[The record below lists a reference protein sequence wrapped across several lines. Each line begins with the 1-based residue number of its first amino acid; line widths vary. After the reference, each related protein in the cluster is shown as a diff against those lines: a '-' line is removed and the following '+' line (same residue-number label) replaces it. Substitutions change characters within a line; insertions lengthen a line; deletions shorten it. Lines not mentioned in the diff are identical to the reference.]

1 MSSSGSS
8 GPPSTVP
15 NLSVLAGYVTTPT
28 ERPML
33 DPTIP
38 TNSATVSTINSA
50 MGVDIRYIIEM
61 SRRQA

>member
-1 MSSSGSS
+1 MSSNGSY
-8 GPPSTVP
+8 GPPPTVP
-15 NLSVLAGYVTTPT
+15 ILSLLAGYVTTPT

-38 TNSATVSTINSA
+38 TTSATVSAVDSA
-50 MGVDIRYIIEM
+50 MGVDIRYIIQM

>member
-8 GPPSTVP
+8 GPPTAVP

-28 ERPML
+28 ERSML

-38 TNSATVSTINSA
+38 TNSTTVSTVNSA
-50 MGVDIRYIIEM
+50 MGVALR
-61 SRRQA
+61 

>member
-8 GPPSTVP
+8 GPPTAVP

-28 ERPML
+28 ERTML

-38 TNSATVSTINSA
+38 PNSATATAANSA
-50 MGVDIRYIIEM
+50 MGLALR
-61 SRRQA
+61 

>member
-1 MSSSGSS
+1 MSSSESS
-8 GPPSTVP
+8 GPPTTVP
-15 NLSVLAGYVTTPT
+15 NLSLLAGYITTPT

-38 TNSATVSTINSA
+38 TTSAVNPA
-50 MGVDIRYIIEM
+50 MGVVTRYIIKM

>member
-15 NLSVLAGYVTTPT
+15 NLSLLAGYVTAPT

-38 TNSATVSTINSA
+38 PNSATVSAANSA
-50 MGVDIRYIIEM
+50 MGVALR
-61 SRRQA
+61 

>member
-8 GPPSTVP
+8 GNPPAVP
-15 NLSVLAGYVTTPT
+15 NLSLLAGYVTAPT

-38 TNSATVSTINSA
+38 TNSAVVSTVNSA
-50 MGVDIRYIIEM
+50 MGVVIRYIIEM

>member
-8 GPPSTVP
+8 GPLSTVP

-28 ERPML
+28 ERSML

-38 TNSATVSTINSA
+38 PNSATAAAVNSA
-50 MGVDIRYIIEM
+50 MGVTIR
-61 SRRQA
+61 

>member
-8 GPPSTVP
+8 GPPTAVP

-28 ERPML
+28 ERTML

-38 TNSATVSTINSA
+38 TNSATVSAANSA
-50 MGVDIRYIIEM
+50 IGETLR
-61 SRRQA
+61 

>member
-1 MSSSGSS
+1 MASSGSS

-15 NLSVLAGYVTTPT
+15 NLSFLAGYVTAPT

-33 DPTIP
+33 DPTIQ
-38 TNSATVSTINSA
+38 TNSVTVSAVDSA
-50 MGVDIRYIIEM
+50 MGVFIRYIIEM

>member
-8 GPPSTVP
+8 GPPTAVP

-28 ERPML
+28 ERSML

-38 TNSATVSTINSA
+38 PNSATVSAANSA
-50 MGVDIRYIIEM
+50 MGVPIR
-61 SRRQA
+61 

>member
-8 GPPSTVP
+8 GPPATFP
-15 NLSVLAGYVTTPT
+15 NLSVLAGYVTAPT

-38 TNSATVSTINSA
+38 PNSATATAVNSA
-50 MGVDIRYIIEM
+50 MGVALR
-61 SRRQA
+61 